1 LPKSG
6 LRALAFI
13 CWGVVKWQDTGFW
26 FLHSEV
32 RILPPQPTLPNR
44 SGVQKVTTKKY
55 NFCIFAGNSNPDLA
69 DNIGEYLDMPLC
81 GAVVKR
87 FSDGEIQ
94 IEINENVRTKDV
106 FILQSTCDPVN
117 DNLVELLLM
126 VDALK
131 RASARRITAVIP
143 YYGYARQDKKVAPRV
158 PISAKLVADLL
169 TTAGATRVITMDL
182 HAGQIQGFFNIPVD
196 NLYAAPVLLD
206 YIKANF
212 SNEGLVI
219 VSPDAGGVERARA
232 FAKRLNAG
240 LAIID
245 KRRSAPNQAKAMAVI
260 GDVKDKTV
268 IIQDDMI
275 DTAGTLTE
283 AVNAIVERGA
293 REVHACCA
301 HPVLSGPALERIN
314 SSPITSIVCTDSI
327 PLNAKA
333 ATCNKIKVLSIS
345 SLVGEAII
353 RSYTG
358 DSVTSLFV

>member
-1 LPKSG
+1 VTPKNGS
-6 LRALAFI
+6 LCL
-13 CWGVVKWQDTGFW
+13 
-26 FLHSEV
+26 
-32 RILPPQPTLPNR
+32 
-44 SGVQKVTTKKY
+44 
-55 NFCIFAGNSNPDLA
+55 FAGNSNPDLA
-69 DNIGEYLDMPLC
+69 KKIAEYLNMSLC

-94 IEINENVRTKDV
+94 IEIDENVRTKDV
-106 FILQSTCDPVN
+106 FVIQSTCDPVN

-206 YIKANF
+206 YIKTNF
-212 SNEGLVI
+212 SKDLVI

-232 FAKRLNAG
+232 FAKRLHAG
-240 LAIID
+240 LAIVD
-245 KRRSAPNQAKAMAVI
+245 KRRSAPNKAQAMAVI
-260 GDVKDKTV
+260 GDVKDKIV

-301 HPVLSGPALERIN
+301 HPVLSGPAVDRIN
-314 SSPITSIVCTDSI
+314 ASPITSIVCTDTV
-327 PLNAKA
+327 PLNEKA

-345 SLVGEAII
+345 NLVGEAII